1 MVNEWYAKYRTTYPS
16 LGYTCDNKRGSCY
29 KKSTQLLT
37 NPINSITPMA
47 PLGSHIVTTYP
58 SFLSFRLYL
67 WLVHT
72 TTHKPNKF
80 HNPHGSLGVP
90 YYQIQGQIKYST
102 TSETYDPLLT
112 LWALAF
118 GPNFAKMRL
127 RNFQFLK
134 ILHFLSSS

>member
-1 MVNEWYAKYRTTYPS
+1 
-16 LGYTCDNKRGSCY
+16 
-29 KKSTQLLT
+29 
-37 NPINSITPMA
+37 MA

-102 TSETYDPLLT
+102 TSETYDPMGLSFRSKFCKDEAQKFSISKNFTFSELILT
-112 LWALAF
+112 PIYIF
-118 GPNFAKMRL
+118 E
-127 RNFQFLK
+127 
-134 ILHFLSSS
+134 